1 MSIQKDSNGYTA
13 PAFKTGPHGQH
24 GTVKGSGFFFS
35 KKKKKKRNM
44 GAREGELC
52 GAIHEQQDFLDL
64 MVNMALKK
72 KGKEKL

>member
-1 MSIQKDSNGYTA
+1 
-13 PAFKTGPHGQH
+13 
-24 GTVKGSGFFFS
+24 
-35 KKKKKKRNM
+35 M

-72 KGKEKL
+72 RKREVMNSG

>member
-24 GTVKGSGFFFS
+24 GTVKGSGFFF
-35 KKKKKKRNM
+35 KKKKKRNM